1 MRLLPPL
8 LLTLAGLAV
17 AASCSSPT
25 SRVAVS
31 SPVPV
36 PESANPGTPAA
47 SVALERETRYYTDE
61 KGAVWDDRGRKM
73 DAKP

>member
-8 LLTLAGLAV
+8 LLALAGLAV
-17 AASCSSPT
+17 AVSCSSPT

-31 SPVPV
+31 PP
-36 PESANPGTPAA
+36 AYQDPGILAG

-73 DAKP
+73 DKTGSPR

>member
-8 LLTLAGLAV
+8 LLRFAGLAV

-25 SRVAVS
+25 SRVVVS
-31 SPVPV
+31 SPA
-36 PESANPGTPAA
+36 PESSSRGTPAA
-47 SVALERETRYYTDE
+47 AVALERETRYYTDE

>member
-1 MRLLPPL
+1 MRPLPPL
-8 LLTLAGLAV
+8 LLTLAGLVV

-31 SPVPV
+31 PP
-36 PESANPGTPAA
+36 AYLGPGTPAA
-47 SVALERETRYYTDE
+47 SVALERETRYYVDE

-73 DAKP
+73 EATP